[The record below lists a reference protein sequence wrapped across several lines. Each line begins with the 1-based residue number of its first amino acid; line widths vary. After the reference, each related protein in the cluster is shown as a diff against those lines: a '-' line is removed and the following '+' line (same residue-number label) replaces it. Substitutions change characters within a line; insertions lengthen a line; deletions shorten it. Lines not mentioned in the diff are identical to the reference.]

1 MHLQGLWRAS
11 TLKHI
16 LVFWAFLDVFRIL
29 GAWNAVST
37 CLPLLCL
44 LVLIATGY
52 ANWGLWDSRSSMVPQ
67 AGKSY
72 VEKELTGEV
81 QNEHSYSLPHHK
93 HSWMSAL
100 NEQLPEFSPYVFRNH
115 TMCSLPVF
123 TSSYSSSQFFQLP
136 GAAETGDRATAGESS
151 HRPESQAF
159 GQAICFSSVY
169 IYIYWTTP
177 IYLFCIL

>member
-1 MHLQGLWRAS
+1 
-11 TLKHI
+11 
-16 LVFWAFLDVFRIL
+16 
-29 GAWNAVST
+29 
-37 CLPLLCL
+37 
-44 LVLIATGY
+44 
-52 ANWGLWDSRSSMVPQ
+52 
-67 AGKSY
+67 
-72 VEKELTGEV
+72 
-81 QNEHSYSLPHHK
+81 
-93 HSWMSAL
+93 MSAL

-169 IYIYWTTP
+169 IYILNHTYISVLHFVRTHMSSACRFFSKLYSEY
-177 IYLFCIL
+177 IYIYIIAKKKLPLILHILQCLVCCTGERRKKPRKSSNALLSCRN